1 MMFIALAFGWDKGLG
16 FGHSTV
22 RAVGDLSVDWGV
34 PEGEAIF
41 EINNFAPGDS
51 MSKDVYV
58 VNNASTVRPVGVRGI
73 KTAETGGLA
82 DKLLIII
89 SVDSVEIYGIGGSKS
104 LSQFFTES
112 SGPDGLELVNFNPGA
127 DRTLS
132 FKVIFNP
139 DAGNGYQDASVIFD
153 LKIGLAVE
161 IPAPCQSIKFAGDP
175 IFGTE
180 NNDNIRGTNKN
191 DLIYAFEGNDRVQ
204 SSNGN
209 DCVVGGPG
217 EDNINN
223 SNGNDILFGN
233 TGDDILQ
240 GSNGND
246 QIFGGPGN
254 DRLYGGNGNDN
265 LEGGE
270 GDDYLD
276 GGNGN
281 DQINAGTGD
290 DELKGSNGNDM
301 MRGDS
306 GNDRMEG
313 GNGNDEL
320 FGDFGDDRLYGGN
333 GNDLLDGGGGNDEVW
348 GNLGKDTC
356 LAEAV
361 SSCEF

>member
-51 MSKDVYV
+51 MSKDVFV

-139 DAGNGYQDASVIFD
+139 DSIVHHYFWGSTKEVSQTKIYFGVRNRLLFIKEYFSFIEFLKSWSRTLIRSLVYALNGDRIHFVNYLKALKDVI
-153 LKIGLAVE
+153 
-161 IPAPCQSIKFAGDP
+161 
-175 IFGTE
+175 
-180 NNDNIRGTNKN
+180 
-191 DLIYAFEGNDRVQ
+191 
-204 SSNGN
+204 
-209 DCVVGGPG
+209 
-217 EDNINN
+217 
-223 SNGNDILFGN
+223 
-233 TGDDILQ
+233 
-240 GSNGND
+240 
-246 QIFGGPGN
+246 
-254 DRLYGGNGNDN
+254 
-265 LEGGE
+265 
-270 GDDYLD
+270 
-276 GGNGN
+276 
-281 DQINAGTGD
+281 
-290 DELKGSNGNDM
+290 
-301 MRGDS
+301 
-306 GNDRMEG
+306 
-313 GNGNDEL
+313 
-320 FGDFGDDRLYGGN
+320 
-333 GNDLLDGGGGNDEVW
+333 
-348 GNLGKDTC
+348 
-356 LAEAV
+356 
-361 SSCEF
+361 